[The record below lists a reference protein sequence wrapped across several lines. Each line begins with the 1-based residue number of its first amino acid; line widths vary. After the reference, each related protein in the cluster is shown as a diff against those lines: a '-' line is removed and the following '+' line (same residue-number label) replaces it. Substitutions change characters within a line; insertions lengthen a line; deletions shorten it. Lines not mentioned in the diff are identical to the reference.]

1 MFATCSYCQL
11 NCHATDNKAAGNSK
25 KIVANTKTLVMLF
38 LIILFVQNC
47 LNTDLTR
54 VISMAQKSIVRPG

>member
-1 MFATCSYCQL
+1 
-11 NCHATDNKAAGNSK
+11 
-25 KIVANTKTLVMLF
+25 
-38 LIILFVQNC
+38 VQNC